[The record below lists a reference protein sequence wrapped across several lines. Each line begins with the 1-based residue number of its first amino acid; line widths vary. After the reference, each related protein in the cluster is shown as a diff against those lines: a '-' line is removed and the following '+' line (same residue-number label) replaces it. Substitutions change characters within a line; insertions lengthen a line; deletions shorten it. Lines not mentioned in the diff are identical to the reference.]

1 MAETFKE
8 FGNQNYTSSDITN
21 NDEIVIFTNN
31 ASTKAIVRDIEVQ
44 SNDFEADEAK
54 FYVDGTIV
62 GDTFEDSDGTVFV
75 DESQSFSVKLNT
87 ALTAPQT
94 ETVNGIHVSIPS
106 ANAPTLAP
114 TTLTQ
119 VKGTPPYPTTGLSTG
134 STVGAGVDINPPVN
148 FIQPA
153 NNYQYMIHDVGN
165 NSDYWVY
172 QRDSNSHS
180 NMSWWDGT
188 NSIRQQVDTDSYRGG
203 YIDGEAKKAY
213 VNNGGTIKV
222 WDMTQQSATPT
233 TFSGFYTTNSTYS
246 VGSACNGVY
255 FYTYNG
261 TAQNLWF
268 RDTINHPSGTYGQI
282 TNTATGYNFGA
293 SVAYPVVVVAFNSDE
308 EKYYILSGNATDITA
323 STENVVVTKQQILD
337 SNSTG
342 TINPTISLGTGLRT
356 CLGLSTSPSNS
367 AGNFY
372 AWNLRHMG
380 GPYVSFPLSDTTV
393 GVWKCENDTL
403 TQVETMTVS
412 NDTTIYGRRNSY
424 VQANGT
430 LTTANYNVSNY
441 TINNRIRTVGVE
453 IT

>member
-8 FGNQNYTSSDITN
+8 FGNQNYTSSNITN

-44 SNDFEADEAK
+44 SADFEADEAK
-54 FYVDGTIV
+54 FYVDGTVV

-87 ALTAPQT
+87 ALTAPES
-94 ETVNGIHVSIPS
+94 ETANGIHVAIPS

-119 VKGTPPYPTTGLSTG
+119 IKGTPSYPTTGISTG
-134 STVGAGVDINPPVN
+134 TTVGAGVDINPPVN
-148 FIQPA
+148 FIQPV

-172 QRDSNSHS
+172 YRDQNSTS

-188 NSIRQQVDTDSYRGG
+188 NSIRQQVDSDPYRGG

-213 VNNGGTIKV
+213 VNSNGTIKV

-233 TFSGFYTTNSTYS
+233 TFSGFFTTNSTYS
-246 VGSACNGVY
+246 VGSACNGIY

-261 TAQNLWF
+261 TADKLFF
-268 RDTINHPSGTYGQI
+268 RDTINHPSGTYGEI
-282 TNTATGYNFGA
+282 TNSATGNSFGA
-293 SVAYPVVVVAFNSDE
+293 NGSYPVVVVVFNSDE
-308 EKYYILSGNATDITA
+308 EKYYILSSHSTSLGNT
-323 STENVVVTKQQILD
+323 SENVVVTKQQILD

-342 TINPTISLGTGLRT
+342 TINPTISLGTNVKTILD
-356 CLGLSTSPSNS
+356 LSTTPSNS

-372 AWNLRHMG
+372 SWNLRSLG
-380 GPYVSFPLSDTTV
+380 GPYISFPIDNTTV
-393 GVWKCENDTL
+393 GVWKCANDTV
-403 TQVETMTVS
+403 TRVDTITVS
-412 NDTTIYGRRNSY
+412 NDTTVSGRRNSY
-424 VQANGT
+424 VQGNGT
-430 LTTANYNVSNY
+430 LTSTSYNISNY

>member
-8 FGNQNYTSSDITN
+8 FSNQNYTSSDITN
-21 NDEIVIFTNN
+21 DDEIVIFTNN

-44 SNDFEADEAK
+44 SADFEADEAK

-87 ALTAPQT
+87 ALTPPES
-94 ETVNGIHVSIPS
+94 ETGNGIHVAIPS

-119 VKGTPPYPTTGLSTG
+119 IKGTPSYPTTGISIG
-134 STVGAGVDINPPVN
+134 STVGTGVDINPPIT
-148 FIQPA
+148 FIQPV
-153 NNYQYMIHDVGN
+153 NDYQYMIHDVGN
-165 NSDYWVY
+165 SSDYWVY
-172 QRDSNSHS
+172 TRDQNSIS
-180 NMSWWDGT
+180 DMSWYDGT

-203 YIDGEAKKAY
+203 YLDGEAKKAY
-213 VNNGGTIKV
+213 VNSNGIIKV
-222 WDMTQQSATPT
+222 WDMTQQTATPT

-255 FYTYNG
+255 FYTYSG
-261 TAQNLWF
+261 ISSQIRF
-268 RDTINHPSGTYGQI
+268 RDTINHPSGSSGEI
-282 TNTATGYNFGA
+282 TNNATGNSFA
-293 SVAYPVVVVAFNSDE
+293 ANSNYPVIVVAFNSDE
-308 EKYYILSGNATDITA
+308 EKYYILSSNGTNINAT
-323 STENVVVTKQQILD
+323 SENVVVTKQQILD

-342 TINPTISLGTGLRT
+342 TINPTISLGTSLRT

-367 AGNFY
+367 TGTFY

-393 GVWKCENDTL
+393 GVWKCANNAL

-412 NDTTIYGRRNSY
+412 NDTTVYGRRNSY

-430 LTTANYNVSNY
+430 LTSTSHNTSNY